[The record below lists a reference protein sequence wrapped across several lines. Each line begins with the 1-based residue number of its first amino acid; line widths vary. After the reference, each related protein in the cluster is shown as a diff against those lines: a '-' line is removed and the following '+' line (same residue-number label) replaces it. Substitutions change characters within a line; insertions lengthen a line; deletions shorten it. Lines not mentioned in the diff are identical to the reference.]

1 MSKKVFL
8 MIIDP
13 QNDFMDQPGAG
24 LPVPG
29 ATADMDRLAK
39 MITRLD
45 RKIDDI
51 YVTLD
56 SHHLVDVG
64 HPAMWQDEHGNPPA
78 PFTVIMAADIRSGR
92 WTPRNANAKPAILG
106 GETIR
111 DYFIRYAETL
121 EAKGQYVLMVWSVHC
136 LIGSKGQAV
145 YAPLMKSLNAWAD
158 HEFANVNWITKG
170 TNPWTEHYGG
180 LEAEVPMPSDPSTG
194 LNVALLDA
202 LQEADIIA
210 FAGEAAS
217 HCVLSTVQQVVDNVD
232 PKLLKKM
239 HLLTDC
245 MSPIPAV
252 PGGPDFPA
260 ITSKWMKDMQKRGM
274 VLTTS
279 SKFLA

>member
-1 MSKKVFL
+1 MKVFL

-29 ATADMDRLAK
+29 ATADMDRLGS
-39 MITRLD
+39 MISRIG
-45 RKIDDI
+45 RKIDDV

-64 HPAMWQDEHGNPPA
+64 HPAMWRDEHGNPPA
-78 PFTVIMAADIRSGR
+78 PFTVIMADDIKAGR
-92 WTPRNANAKPAILG
+92 WTPRNADAKPAALG

-111 DYFIRYAETL
+111 QYFIRYAETL

-136 LIGSKGQAV
+136 LIGKPGQSV
-145 YAPLMKSLNAWAD
+145 YPPLMATLNAWAD
-158 HEFANVNWITKG
+158 REFATINWVTKG

-180 LEAEVPMPSDPSTG
+180 LQAEVPMPSDPSTG
-194 LNVALLDA
+194 LNTALLDA
-202 LQEADIIA
+202 LQDADIIV
-210 FAGEAAS
+210 FAGEASS
-217 HCVLSTVQQVVDNVD
+217 HCVKSTVQQVVDNVD
-232 PKLLKKM
+232 PKLLVKM

-260 ITSKWMKDMQKRGM
+260 ITTAWMKDMAARGM

-279 SKFLA
+279 TRFMA